1 MKVVIGACLFKTA
14 LILLVL
20 LLTPW
25 PWTIPVVAFVT
36 WGYQYVV
43 AWFYGVKCMPTMD
56 TLCFMG
62 NDDIRTN
69 VISHTT
75 IERSDF
81 ELAKQGIRRFMA
93 EKEKLRWKIVSIW
106 GDYYWKDTQ
115 IEESIDYVF

>member
-25 PWTIPVVAFVT
+25 PWTIPVAAFVT